1 MKSHTAGLQQQFDT
15 RLEFILS
22 SCSGQGC
29 LPDAQV
35 REGTSRAQTH
45 QSIAVAYSGGL
56 DSSVLLQ
63 LAREFCTSRG
73 IDLFAFHVHHGI
85 SPNAGSWLLHCKAQ
99 AMHAG
104 IPFDSALIQVDSAS
118 GEGVEA
124 SARSGRYR
132 ALGDMCR
139 ARSIPLLLTAHHQD
153 DQAETLLLQLL
164 RGSGVAGL
172 SGMDLYNKA
181 PQLLGTDA
189 VAIARPLLEQS
200 RQALQ
205 EFATAREIP
214 FVEDESNADSKYAR
228 NALRLQVMPIL
239 AAISPGFTE
248 RIARSARHAR
258 SAHRMLLEL
267 AQQDVHACTVDGG
280 LDINKMQGFS
290 DDRIDNLLRFWL
302 SETGVR
308 MPTTARLA
316 EMRKQLFAARDDA
329 RITVTHDGTGIHR
342 YENRIYASRH
352 LPTDVQ
358 PPAPVH
364 FQWAG
369 EDELHFPG
377 FGGKLHFERAD
388 VGLDSEWLRQQ
399 SLTLCLRE
407 GGERL
412 RLGLNRPS
420 RDIKSHYQTLRIPFW
435 QRLRL
440 PFVAIGSELLFAA
453 GVGLHAE
460 HCTDSASDAIQL
472 RWEADTA

>member
-1 MKSHTAGLQQQFDT
+1 
-15 RLEFILS
+15 
-22 SCSGQGC
+22 
-29 LPDAQV
+29 
-35 REGTSRAQTH
+35 
-45 QSIAVAYSGGL
+45 
-56 DSSVLLQ
+56 LLQ

-85 SPNAGSWLLHCKAQ
+85 SPNAGDWLLHCKAQ
-99 AMHAG
+99 SMQAG
-104 IPFDSALIQVDSAS
+104 VPFDSALIQVDSAS
-118 GEGVEA
+118 GEGLEA

-132 ALGDMCR
+132 ALGDMC
-139 ARSIPLLLTAHHQD
+139 SIHGVPLLLTAHHQD

-181 PQLLGTDA
+181 PQLLGAGA
-189 VAIARPLLEQS
+189 VTIARPLLEQS

-205 EFATAREIP
+205 DYAAERHIS

-239 AAISPGFTE
+239 ASISPGFTE
-248 RIARSARHAR
+248 RIARSARHAQ

-267 AQQDVHACTVDGG
+267 AQQDVQACDADGG
-280 LDINKMQGFS
+280 LDIDRMQGFS

-302 SETGVR
+302 SGMGVR

-329 RITVTHDGTGIHR
+329 RITVTHDGMGIHR
-342 YENRIYASRH
+342 YENSIYASRH
-352 LPTDVQ
+352 LPADAL
-358 PPAPVH
+358 PPAPMQ
-364 FQWAG
+364 FQWKG
-369 EDELHFPG
+369 EDALHFPA
-377 FGGKLHFERAD
+377 FGGKLYFERAD
-388 VGLDSEWLRQQ
+388 FGLDSGWLKQQ
-399 SLTLCLRE
+399 NLSLRLRE

-412 RLGLNRPS
+412 RLGPNRPS

-440 PFVAIGSELLFAA
+440 PFVVAANDLLFAA

-460 HCTDSASDAIQL
+460 RCVESADAIQL
-472 RWEADTA
+472 RWEADPG